1 MASQVAHVIYAQ
13 KYFERYP
20 STMDKDEFVLG
31 CIFPDIRRI
40 NKSIKRKDTHL
51 RFNPL
56 DLDFSGLTSF
66 QAGWKFHL
74 YCDMKREE
82 ILAKYNFYSQEE
94 TTDFWNLPAK
104 IFEDEVVY
112 EDCKNWEKLIHYF
125 NNIPAVDTGIGVP
138 RETLELWYAIIA
150 KYIEKKPDNKSMKI
164 FLSKQPKLAPIAG
177 EIVKVIDKL
186 RKNGKVVEI
195 LSKIKEEIV

>member
-13 KYFERYP
+13 KYLERYP

-31 CIFPDIRRI
+31 CVFPDIRRI
-40 NKSIKRKDTHL
+40 DKSIKRKDTHL
-51 RFNPL
+51 GFNPL

-82 ILAKYNFYSQEE
+82 ILAKYNFYSQKE

-138 RETLELWYAIIA
+138 RETMALWYAIIA

-164 FLSKQPKLAPIAG
+164 FLSKLPKLAPIAG
-177 EIVKVIDKL
+177 DIVKVIDKL

-195 LSKIKEEIV
+195 LSKVKDEIV